1 MRRSVAIV
9 AIGVMALG
17 AMLMS
22 GMVVAQPS
30 VEQSAEQ
37 STDQSAVQPTEHSA
51 IQSTEQSTVQ
61 STEHSTGQEPV
72 VTPVEALLEQR
83 DGALGD
89 FYASRDFQ
97 SAWGRESRVEALVE
111 ALRGVAED
119 GLVPSDYGADR
130 LLAAYHKAQ
139 ASDDRARGRF
149 DIRATRALLTA
160 LRHLHHGKVDPHSID
175 PGWEVAINAQLP
187 PAAAIV
193 EAVEAEGVAALF
205 DAVRP
210 AYAPYRKLKQG
221 LARYR
226 HIQRLGE
233 WPMLPEDGPVLR
245 LGEAHPDVAILRERL
260 ARIGELEV
268 VAADTSILPSA
279 DLKAPAPE
287 RFDAALEAAVRRF
300 QDRHLLE
307 ADGVV
312 GPRTRTALNVPVGQR
327 IDQVRLNL
335 ERARWL
341 MHGLPEAFVLVDIAG
356 YRVSYFRPN
365 GEVWRSRI
373 VVGQPYR
380 RTPSLRSAITHL
392 TINPTWTV
400 PPTILRED
408 VLPRVRRD
416 AGYLSRRNMRVLT
429 PSGQRLDPSGVD
441 WSNPGNVMIRQAAGP
456 GNALGQVV
464 IRFPN
469 DHLVY
474 LHDTPAKGL
483 FARQQRAFSSGCI
496 RVQGVMELAQL
507 LFDDTGSERNLRA
520 LLADGRTRN
529 VSLAE
534 PVPVIL
540 HYWTVHPDAAGRMVF
555 RPDIYK
561 RDEALLRA
569 LDRPLTSL

>member
-1 MRRSVAIV
+1 MI
-9 AIGVMALG
+9 
-17 AMLMS
+17 
-22 GMVVAQPS
+22 VAQPS
-30 VEQSAEQ
+30 VEQSAEPSTEHSGVQ
-37 STDQSAVQPTEHSA
+37 STEHSA
-51 IQSTEQSTVQ
+51 IQ

-72 VTPVEALLEQR
+72 VTSVEALLEQR
-83 DGALGD
+83 DGPLAA

-97 SAWGRESRVEALVE
+97 AAWTRASHVEALVE
-111 ALRGVAED
+111 SLQGVAED
-119 GLVPSDYGADR
+119 GLDPADYGANR
-130 LLAAYHKAQ
+130 LLAAYRKAQ
-139 ASDDRARGRF
+139 AGDDQARGRF
-149 DIRATRALLTA
+149 DTRATRALLTA
-160 LRHLHHGKVDPHSID
+160 LGHLHHGKVDPHSID
-175 PGWEVAINAQLP
+175 ADWEVPINAQLP
-187 PAAAIV
+187 PAATIA
-193 EAVEAEGVAALF
+193 EAVEAEEIAALF

-233 WPMLPEDGPVLR
+233 WPVLPENGPVLR

-268 VAADTSILPSA
+268 VAADTSILPLA
-279 DLKAPAPE
+279 DLEAPAPE
-287 RFDAALEAAVRRF
+287 HFDASLEAAVRRF

-312 GPRTRTALNVPVGQR
+312 GPRTRTALNVPVGKR
-327 IDQVRLNL
+327 IDQIRLNL

-373 VVGQPYR
+373 VVGRPYR
-380 RTPSLRSAITHL
+380 RTPTLRSRITHL
-392 TINPTWTV
+392 TLNPTWTV

-416 AGYLSRRNMRVLT
+416 ASYLSQRNMQVLT
-429 PSGQRLDPSGVD
+429 PSGQRLDPSRVD
-441 WSNPGNVMIRQAAGP
+441 WSNPGSVMIRQAAGP

-464 IRFPN
+464 VRFPN

-496 RVQGVMELAQL
+496 RVQGVMEFAQL

-529 VSLAE
+529 VPLAE
-534 PVPVIL
+534 PMPVIL
-540 HYWTVHPDAAGRMVF
+540 HYWTVHPDAGGRMVF

-561 RDEALLRA
+561 RDEALLRE